1 MRRGERFA
9 LALVPPLAAWI
20 IRALH
25 ATMRI
30 RHVGREALDRLE
42 AAGERYIHAF
52 WHGRLLLMSYSY
64 RGPRITILISK
75 HTDGEY
81 ISRTMERLG
90 YHCTRGSTTRGGASA
105 LRAVVR
111 RIREGYDLGITP
123 DGPKGPRHR
132 VQAGVIEAARLTGAP
147 IVPVTFSAR
156 PARALSSWDR
166 FQIPYPFG
174 RGLFLYGE
182 PMRVPRE
189 LDAEGWEGFRSR
201 LERTLVEMTDRAD
214 REV

>member
-123 DGPKGPRHR
+123 DGPKGPRHS
-132 VQAGVIEAARLTGAP
+132 VQAGVIEAARLTGVP

-156 PARALSSWDR
+156 PARALGSWDR

-182 PMRVPRE
+182 PMQVPRD
-189 LDAEGWEGFRSR
+189 LDAEAWEGFRSR
-201 LERTLVEMTDRAD
+201 LERTLTEMTERAD
-214 REV
+214 QEV